1 MDKSVK
7 RNKAKKIFKITE
19 RQLHY
24 LDNIFESNKQNDAFW
39 RWFQGSKVVNDDG
52 SPKEVYHGTPNTF
65 DSFDTSLIFLT
76 DNKRLASDYSSSK
89 RFIDKGNVINPKIK
103 AIMGKDYGSNDLNI
117 LIKDLVSTGLFKVER
132 KYSSPYSNE
141 MSNMLVNTDTDDET
155 NADYTR
161 VDLIKRWLSRSYE
174 GGILRLYARIVK
186 PFVIDAKG
194 RRFDNLNG
202 NGSGIAEDFVK
213 EAKAKG
219 CDGIIIY
226 NVVDGNMRKVNEY
239 IVFSPNQVK
248 SAYDNNGDY
257 SLVSDNMYECI
268 KK

>member
-7 RNKAKKIFKITE
+7 RHKAKKIFKITE

-24 LDNIFESNKQNDAFW
+24 LDNIFESNEQNESFW
-39 RWFQGSKVVNDDG
+39 KWFQGSKVVNDDG

-65 DSFDTSLIFLT
+65 DTFDTSLIFLT
-76 DNKRLASDYSSSK
+76 DDKRLASDYSSSN
-89 RFIDKGNVINPKIK
+89 RFVDKGNVIDPKIK
-103 AIMGKDYGSNDLNI
+103 AIMDKDYDFNNLNI
-117 LIKDLVSTGLFKVER
+117 LIKDLVSTGLFKIER

-141 MSNMLVNTDTDDET
+141 MKNIMVNVDTGDEI
-155 NADYTR
+155 NIDYTR
-161 VDLIKRWLSRSYE
+161 VDWIKNWLRRIYS
-174 GGILRLYARIVK
+174 GGILRLYARIVN

-226 NVVDGNMRKVNEY
+226 NVVDGNMRKANEY

>member
-1 MDKSVK
+1 MAKSVK
-7 RNKAKKIFKITE
+7 GNKIKKIFKITE
-19 RQLHY
+19 KQFHY
-24 LDNIFESNKQNDAFW
+24 LNNIFESDEQNDAFW
-39 RWFQGSKVVNDDG
+39 KWFQGSKVVNADG

-65 DSFDTSLIFLT
+65 DTFDTSLIFLT
-76 DNKRLASDYSSSK
+76 DDKSMASDYSSSN
-89 RFIDKGNVINPKIK
+89 RFVDKGNVIDPKIK
-103 AIMGKDYGSNDLNI
+103 AIMDKDYGFNDLNI
-117 LIKDLVSTGLFKVER
+117 LIKDLASTGLFKIER
-132 KYSSPYSNE
+132 RYSSPYSNE
-141 MSNMLVNTDTDDET
+141 MKNIMVNVDTGDEI
-155 NADYTR
+155 NIDYTR

-213 EAKAKG
+213 EAKEKG

-226 NVVDGNMRKVNEY
+226 NVVDGSMRKADEY

-248 SAYDNNGDY
+248 SAYDNIGDY

>member
-1 MDKSVK
+1 MDIE
-7 RNKAKKIFKITE
+7 KAIKGKIFKITE
-19 RQLHY
+19 GQLNY
-24 LDNIFESNKQNDAFW
+24 LNNIFESDEQNDAFW
-39 RWFQGSKVVNDDG
+39 KWFQGSKVVNNDG

-65 DSFDTSLIFLT
+65 DTFNTSIIFLT
-76 DNKRLASDYSSSK
+76 DDKKLASDYSSSN
-89 RFIDKGNVINPKIK
+89 RFVDKGKTINPKVK
-103 AIMGKDYGSNDLNI
+103 AIMDKDYDFKDLNT
-117 LIKDLVSTGLFKVER
+117 LIKDLTSTGLFKVER

-141 MSNMLVNTDTDDET
+141 MKNVMVNVDTGDEI
-155 NADYTR
+155 NIDYTR
-161 VDLIKRWLSRSYE
+161 IDFIKNWLQKTYS

-213 EAKAKG
+213 EAKGKG

-226 NVVDGNMRKVNEY
+226 NVVDGNMRKANEY

-257 SLVSDNMYECI
+257 SLVSDNVYENLNR
-268 KK
+268 

>member
-1 MDKSVK
+1 M
-7 RNKAKKIFKITE
+7 IFKLVE
-19 RQLHY
+19 SQLHLLY
-24 LDNIFESNKQNDAFW
+24 NIFETNEQNDAFW
-39 RWFQGSKVVNDDG
+39 KWFQGSKVVNDDG

-65 DSFDTSLIFLT
+65 DTFDTSIIFLT
-76 DNKRLASDYSSSK
+76 DDKRLASDYSSSN
-89 RFIDKGNVINPKIK
+89 RFVDRKKSINSKIQSIMDKEYDFNEL
-103 AIMGKDYGSNDLNI
+103 SL
-117 LIKDLVSTGLFKVER
+117 LIKDLVSTGVFKIER
-132 KYSSPYSNE
+132 KHRDMYSNE
-141 MSNMLVNTDTDDET
+141 MSNMLVNTDTGDET

-161 VDLIKRWLSRSYE
+161 VDWVKRWLNRSYE

-226 NVVDGNMRKVNEY
+226 NVVDGNMRKANEY

-248 SAYDNNGDY
+248 SVYDNNGDY